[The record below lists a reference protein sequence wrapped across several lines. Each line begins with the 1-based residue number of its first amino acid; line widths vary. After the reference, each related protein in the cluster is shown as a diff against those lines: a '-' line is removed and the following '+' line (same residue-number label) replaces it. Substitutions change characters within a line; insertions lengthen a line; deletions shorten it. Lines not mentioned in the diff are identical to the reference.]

1 MVVQMGMRNNVRM
14 GYAAMRVR
22 ENMLMHVRM
31 RADKRIVNHK
41 NGSSDHDQECHDILQ
56 RDFFVQEYDRKQ
68 DADKGREGVKGA
80 GLCGS
85 QVFLRADVGENAQ
98 AVSHK
103 AEQQGERD
111 VFCGEVHFA
120 CGKRNDDGTDSRTEA
135 FYGYNLVCAFV
146 RNFAGAVVF

>member
-1 MVVQMGMRNNVRM
+1 MGMRNNVRM

-41 NGSSDHDQECHDILQ
+41 NGSGNHDQERHDILQ
-56 RDFFVQEYDRKQ
+56 RDFFVQEHDRKQ
-68 DADKGREGVKGA
+68 DADKGRKGVKGA

-85 QVFLRADVGENAQ
+85 QVMLRADVGENAQ

-103 AEQQGERD
+103 AEQQSERD
-111 VFCGEVHFA
+111 EFCGEVHFA
-120 CGKRNDDGTDSRTEA
+120 CSKRNDDGTDSGTET
-135 FYGYNLVCAFV
+135 FYGHNLVSTFV
-146 RNFAGAVVF
+146 RNFASAVVF